1 MSRAIIS
8 VIGLQL
14 LVMGIKDAV
23 KYENPMI
30 NIVYLVV
37 GTVIGEILDI
47 DGNLNNFGNMIQ
59 KNSEGKIQ
67 EIIWCRDL

>member
-14 LVMGIKDAV
+14 LVMGIKDVV

-37 GTVIGEILDI
+37 GTVMGEILDI
-47 DGNLNNFGNMIQ
+47 DGNLNNFGNIIR
-59 KNSEGKIQ
+59 KKFEGEKY
-67 EIIWCRDL
+67 RK